1 MKDFLSI
8 QFILSPDVEAHL
20 ALGDLMSIM
29 REIKCPLPTAY
40 YDTSINAL
48 LLVWVYE
55 KNKNEQAWDVL
66 HHVPYLLFYKCMKPM
81 VLFYNKY
88 KTTPIISSSE
98 HNYRLSRFGN
108 PHMFIY
114 IDRSLLNLDNTSIL
128 YESSFDYDMYI
139 SSVHDLL
146 VEYLDMF
153 NHSNRMKLKNLDIG
167 TIYTIYKKIESILI
181 TMVGNISEDDINRV
195 ENALDY
201 INDILV
207 SKFNTNIEGNSA
219 INY

>member
-66 HHVPYLLFYKCMKPM
+66 HHVPYLLF
-81 VLFYNKY
+81 
-88 KTTPIISSSE
+88 
-98 HNYRLSRFGN
+98 
-108 PHMFIY
+108 
-114 IDRSLLNLDNTSIL
+114 
-128 YESSFDYDMYI
+128 
-139 SSVHDLL
+139 
-146 VEYLDMF
+146 
-153 NHSNRMKLKNLDIG
+153 
-167 TIYTIYKKIESILI
+167 
-181 TMVGNISEDDINRV
+181 
-195 ENALDY
+195 
-201 INDILV
+201 
-207 SKFNTNIEGNSA
+207 
-219 INY
+219 